1 MPMDSDEISARL
13 LSTYQTAL
21 EESQGRSPAKTP
33 AAAKPPPTPTS
44 SARKRSDLY
53 SKKMGEL
60 LLKGW
65 KMLGENCPATGE
77 VPLMQHPV
85 SGRKFSIAAGKYTDE
100 MVLDGGEA
108 DEEED
113 DEYALVA
120 PPAAP
125 SPPAAPAP
133 AADDD
138 DFDALAPLSKADEA
152 RRAADR
158 KQSDEWCAA
167 MSALM
172 LKGWKMLG
180 DNCPITGR
188 VPLMQHPTNER
199 KFSVAA
205 NKYLDEMPAAAIA
218 AANPAEA
225 GSAPPPPR
233 PPPAP
238 TTTALAVAPAP
249 APAPTPRAP
258 PRAQYAAA
266 AAGSATASLEAARA
280 ALVRKLDETV
290 AALAEAPPP
299 ASALVDA
306 VAKCADALAATERA
320 LKA

>member
-1 MPMDSDEISARL
+1 
-13 LSTYQTAL
+13 
-21 EESQGRSPAKTP
+21 
-33 AAAKPPPTPTS
+33 
-44 SARKRSDLY
+44 
-53 SKKMGEL
+53 
-60 LLKGW
+60 
-65 KMLGENCPATGE
+65 MLGENCPATGE

-85 SGRKFSIAAGKYTDE
+85 SGRKFRSPRASTRTRWSRRR
-100 MVLDGGEA
+100 EA
-108 DEEED
+108 DEED

-125 SPPAAPAP
+125 SPSAAPAP

-152 RRAADR
+152 RAADR

-205 NKYLDEMPAAAIA
+205 NKYLDEMPPHRRRQ
-218 AANPAEA
+218 PAEA

-249 APAPTPRAP
+249 APAPRAP
-258 PRAQYAAA
+258 PRAC
-266 AAGSATASLEAARA
+266 TPP
-280 ALVRKLDETV
+280 
-290 AALAEAPPP
+290 PPP
-299 ASALVDA
+299 AAPPRRSRRRAGRS
-306 VAKCADALAATERA
+306 CASSTRRWRRWRRRRRRRAPRRRRRQVRRRARRDRELA

>member
-225 GSAPPPPR
+225 GRRRRRRGRRRRRRRRRSR
-233 PPPAP
+233 SR
-238 TTTALAVAPAP
+238 
-249 APAPTPRAP
+249 RAARRRRRARR
-258 PRAQYAAA
+258 RAQYAAA
-266 AAGSATASLEAARA
+266 APARHRVARGGARGARA
-280 ALVRKLDETV
+280 QAR
-290 AALAEAPPP
+290 
-299 ASALVDA
+299 
-306 VAKCADALAATERA
+306 
-320 LKA
+320 